1 MNCILIIK
9 CISKLCYNKKK
20 LYRNG
25 IKIVKDADNNNKW
38 KRKAKNKDRKEER
51 GDTTYSETV
60 RAKWFCCTFE
70 LGLLQFMCKS
80 SLIFKLNLELALSI
94 ILKERENCV
103 RVKRCCGGVWM
114 FRTMK
119 TFILIDML
127 LNLSFKM
134 TTIFTNVTRTAAHT
148 SKSIY

>member
-1 MNCILIIK
+1 M
-9 CISKLCYNKKK
+9 CYNKKK
-20 LYRNG
+20 LCRNG

-70 LGLLQFMCKS
+70 LGHLQFMCKF

-103 RVKRCCGGVWM
+103 RVKKCCGGV
-114 FRTMK
+114 
-119 TFILIDML
+119 
-127 LNLSFKM
+127 
-134 TTIFTNVTRTAAHT
+134 
-148 SKSIY
+148 